1 MIIRSDAKGVWLHLE
16 ETIAAHHDEVFHCLT
31 TEDGLTRWY
40 PVAAKVDLR
49 KGGSIVLCWDE
60 KCTRTLTVPILDYDA
75 GGRIVWDWISDRTEA
90 HVPIHWQVVPVVEE
104 GSRIIFRQGPFG
116 EDHEALLALA
126 EEAASWR
133 WHLCNLRSTL
143 EAKHDMRKVRPL

>member
-1 MIIRSDAKGVWLHLE
+1 MIKREDNGIWLELE
-16 ETIAAHHDEVFHCLT
+16 ETIASHHEHVFACFT
-31 TEDGLTRWY
+31 TEHGLTRWF

-49 KGGSIVLCWDE
+49 HGGKIVLCWDE
-60 KCTRTLTVPILDYDA
+60 HCTRTLTVPILDYDA
-75 GGRIVWDWISDRTEA
+75 GGSITWDWVSDRTQE
-90 HVPIHWQVVPVVEE
+90 HVPIHWEVVPEVEE
-104 GSRIIFRQGPFG
+104 GSRVRLRQGPFG
-116 EDHEALLALA
+116 EDVESLISLA